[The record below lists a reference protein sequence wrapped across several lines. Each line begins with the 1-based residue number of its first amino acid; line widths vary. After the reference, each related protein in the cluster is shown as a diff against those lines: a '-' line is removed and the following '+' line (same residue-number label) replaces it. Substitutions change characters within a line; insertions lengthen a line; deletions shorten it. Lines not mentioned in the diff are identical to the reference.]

1 MQPLAL
7 PARPLLPVL
16 RGERGLWLRV
26 LSSQRSRPHQSPCHW
41 SERRV
46 VRLARE
52 GRFSHGAQNVCLP
65 GARGVPSNRL
75 RMDSN
80 WQAFI
85 RSVFQSNLHE
95 SAKVPCPSRTLQ
107 TPRKTKQNKTKQN
120 KTKRGNATRP
130 VGLGPGQLRP
140 GECGA
145 WFYQRPVPPAEKR
158 GSRQKAQATQG
169 RGPRLSPGKWNLFHR
184 KQRSA
189 LRWGQNR
196 FTKRGVHTD
205 GCVLLC
211 EPMVKENFYLIAHS
225 FCSNGQETTKAKTR
239 QGPKG

>member
-1 MQPLAL
+1 MSAF
-7 PARPLLPVL
+7 REHGEFLLIDSGWT
-16 RGERGLWLRV
+16 RTGK
-26 LSSQRSRPHQSPCHW
+26 LSSDQFSRAICTNPLKCPAPHVPYK
-41 SERRV
+41 
-46 VRLARE
+46 
-52 GRFSHGAQNVCLP
+52 LP
-65 GARGVPSNRL
+65 
-75 RMDSN
+75 
-80 WQAFI
+80 
-85 RSVFQSNLHE
+85 E
-95 SAKVPCPSRTLQ
+95 
-107 TPRKTKQNKTKQN
+107 KQN

-140 GECGA
+140 GERGD
-145 WFYQRPVPPAEKR
+145 WFYQWPVPPAEKR

-196 FTKRGVHTD
+196 FTKRGVRTE

-225 FCSNGQETTKAKTR
+225 FCTNGQETTKAKTR